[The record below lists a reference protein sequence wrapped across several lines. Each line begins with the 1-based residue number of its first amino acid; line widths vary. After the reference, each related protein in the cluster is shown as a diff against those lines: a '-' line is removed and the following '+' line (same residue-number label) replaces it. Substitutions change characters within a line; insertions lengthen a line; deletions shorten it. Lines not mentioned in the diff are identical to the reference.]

1 MAKKSPKDTQSRCW
15 SVTIP
20 AQPDDVDLD
29 AVKEMGGEL
38 SDVTFTRE
46 EIVEVV
52 EEYKGFRAQMEVAES
67 GYVHWQGILYAKS
80 PVRFS
85 TLKRKF
91 PDQWHMEAARSQEA
105 LRRYVSKSKS
115 RVSGVEPLVIGDVP
129 EIQDDDR
136 EKTIKEVIHGL
147 VFEEGASYRQI
158 VRDYPEAA
166 HFLNAVREWVQI
178 RDQDLQDDVEK
189 TCIYLWG
196 APGVGKTH
204 WVRERFGRSNVYH
217 VVDYTNPWDT
227 YNGEPVILLDEFYGE
242 LKWGQFLAVMD
253 KYPTLLPARYSDRPA
268 LHTHVVVVSNSPL
281 WEQYPKVPSHIWG
294 AMTRRLN
301 HVWKMTGEP
310 SRPILEASRADI
322 DSWAEHRPKTVTLP
336 PDDEL
341 GSENLNGARVLGL
354 DGEPM

>member
-1 MAKKSPKDTQSRCW
+1 MVKKSPKDTQSRCW

-38 SDVTFTRE
+38 SDVAFTRE

-52 EEYKGFRAQMEVAES
+52 KEYKGFRAQMEVAES

-91 PDQWHMEAARSQEA
+91 PNQWHMEAARSQEA
-105 LRRYVSKSKS
+105 LRRYVAKSKS
-115 RVSGVEPLVIGDVP
+115 RVPGVEPLVVGDVP

-147 VFEEGASYRQI
+147 VFEEGASYSQI
-158 VRDYPEAA
+158 VEDYPESA

-178 RDQDLQDDVEK
+178 RDRKLSGGFRQM
-189 TCIYLWG
+189 TCTYLWG
-196 APGVGKTH
+196 APGLGKTR
-204 WVRERFGRSNVYH
+204 WALDRFQDVFR
-217 VVDYTNPWDT
+217 VVDYTHPWDT
-227 YNGEPVILLDEFYGE
+227 YEGQSVIVLDEFYGD
-242 LKWGQFLAVMD
+242 LDWGLFLAVLD
-253 KYPTLLPARYSDRPA
+253 GHPLLLPARYSDRPA
-268 LHTHVVVVSNSPL
+268 LHTRVVVISNKPL
-281 WEQYPKVPSHIWG
+281 WEQYTKVPAHVWG
-294 AMTRRLN
+294 AMTRRFH

-322 DSWAEHRPKTVTLP
+322 DSWAEHRPKTFTLP
-336 PDDEL
+336 PDDNL
-341 GSENLNGARVLGL
+341 GSENLNGARVLDL
-354 DGEPM
+354 DGRPL